1 MLTGH
6 TSEGLPIW
14 PLRVMLLGLIGVVAG
29 YIGLWFAGH
38 AEIRPTGLTTILML
52 LPAIV
57 VLPGLWRGHYKT
69 MIWAALVA
77 LFYLLI
83 SATDAWAVAADRG
96 WHVLIAAA
104 STLAFLAAWWHSIK
118 RRRFLKARNTT
129 LHGMARDM
137 TRERH
142 PEQASPKPED

>member
-1 MLTGH
+1 MFAGH

-14 PLRVMLLGLIGVVAG
+14 PVRVMVLGLLAVIAG
-29 YIGLWFAGH
+29 YLGLWFAGR
-38 AEIRPTGLTTILML
+38 AEIRPTGLTTVLML

-57 VLPGLWRGHYKT
+57 VLPGLWLGHYKT

-96 WHVLIAAA
+96 WHLLIAAA

-118 RRRFLKARNTT
+118 RRRHLKARNTV
-129 LHGMARDM
+129 ARS
-137 TRERH
+137 R
-142 PEQASPKPED
+142 PEQTNFKSED

>member
-1 MLTGH
+1 MFAGH
-6 TSEGLPIW
+6 TSEDLPIW
-14 PLRVMLLGLIGVVAG
+14 PLRVMVLGLLGVVGG
-29 YIGLWFAGH
+29 YVGLWFAGR
-38 AEIRPTGLTTILML
+38 ADIRPSGLTTVLML

-96 WHVLIAAA
+96 WHLWVAAA
-104 STLAFLAAWWHSIK
+104 STIAFLAAWWHSIK
-118 RRRFLKARNTT
+118 RRRHLKAGNTRARN
-129 LHGMARDM
+129 RPS
-137 TRERH
+137 
-142 PEQASPKPED
+142 PEQPRSNPED

>member
-1 MLTGH
+1 MFAGQ

-14 PLRVMLLGLIGVVAG
+14 PLRLMLLGLAGVIVGYLGLLVAG
-29 YIGLWFAGH
+29 RADL
-38 AEIRPTGLTTILML
+38 RPGGLTTALLL

-83 SATDAWAVAADRG
+83 SATDAWAVPADRG
-96 WHVLIAAA
+96 WHLLIAIAA
-104 STLAFLAAWWHSIK
+104 TTAFLSAWWHSIK
-118 RRRFLKARNTT
+118 RRRFLKAGRNT
-129 LHGMARDM
+129 ARGRR
-137 TRERH
+137 T
-142 PEQASPKPED
+142 EQARTKPEDSR

>member
-1 MLTGH
+1 MFAGR

-14 PLRVMLLGLIGVVAG
+14 PLRVMALGLVGVVAG
-29 YIGLWFAGH
+29 YLGLWLTGR

-52 LPAIV
+52 LPAII

-96 WHVLIAAA
+96 WHLMIAIAA
-104 STLAFLAAWWHSIK
+104 TVAFLAAWWHSIK
-118 RRRFLKARNTT
+118 RRRHLKARNTSAGNAT
-129 LHGMARDM
+129 
-137 TRERH
+137 TRNGH
-142 PEQASPKPED
+142 PEHASTKPED

>member
-1 MLTGH
+1 MLAGR
-6 TSEGLPIW
+6 TSEGVPIW
-14 PLRVMLLGLIGVVAG
+14 PLRLMALGLVGVTLG
-29 YIGLWFAGH
+29 YLGLWFAGR

-96 WHVLIAAA
+96 WHMLIALAA
-104 STLAFLAAWWHSIK
+104 TVAFLAAWWHSIK
-118 RRRFLKARNTT
+118 RRRHLKAGNGR
-129 LHGMARDM
+129 
-137 TRERH
+137 
-142 PEQASPKPED
+142 PEQKSPKPED

>member
-1 MLTGH
+1 MFTGH

-14 PLRVMLLGLIGVVAG
+14 PLRVMLLGLLGVVAG
-29 YIGLWFAGH
+29 YIGLWFAGQ

-96 WHVLIAAA
+96 WHLWIAAT

-118 RRRFLKARNTT
+118 RRRFLKARNTMPPG
-129 LHGMARDM
+129 HDPG
-137 TRERH
+137 
-142 PEQASPKPED
+142 P